1 MVFGRGATDEMGMGP
16 AEAKNVS
23 RRVRCGSR
31 WGGRAAAHTLL
42 GRQGVGVLETTVR
55 ARLRGRAARPTRDAP
70 YHTLR
75 RGKVARHLTATI
87 APRLGNSQAV
97 NII

>member
-16 AEAKNVS
+16 TEAKNVS

-42 GRQGVGVLETTVR
+42 GRQGVGVLETTAQARCTLPHAPCTLSAFKDER
-55 ARLRGRAARPTRDAP
+55 ARAAAM
-70 YHTLR
+70 
-75 RGKVARHLTATI
+75 HLT
-87 APRLGNSQAV
+87 RLLPVGSSP
-97 NII
+97 I